1 MNPDFSTLDGQIAVV
16 TGAGRGI
23 GEVIARTLAHA
34 GASVVLM
41 GRSAV
46 HLDAT
51 VQKIR
56 GSGGRASSMTLDV
69 TDAAAVKRR
78 FEQITEQ
85 FHTIDLL
92 VNNAGNMGPLGKTWE
107 VEPTQWWN
115 TLETHLLGSF
125 LCASAALKVMARNRR
140 GRIINIVSHAGV
152 YRWPAASAYSVAKA
166 AMIKFT
172 ENVAVEAKS
181 TQVKLFSLHPGIV
194 IGAGLVSELSEHP
207 KVPGS
212 DLANLLDWVEQQRQ
226 AGHSVAPSACAHRVL
241 ELATGHFDALN
252 GRYLTA
258 HDNLSVLLAQAPQIQ
273 RSDALTLRLKPIDF
287 YDPTDL

>member
-1 MNPDFSTLDGQIAVV
+1 
-16 TGAGRGI
+16 
-23 GEVIARTLAHA
+23 
-34 GASVVLM
+34 
-41 GRSAV
+41 
-46 HLDAT
+46 
-51 VQKIR
+51 
-56 GSGGRASSMTLDV
+56 
-69 TDAAAVKRR
+69 
-78 FEQITEQ
+78 
-85 FHTIDLL
+85 
-92 VNNAGNMGPLGKTWE
+92 
-107 VEPTQWWN
+107 
-115 TLETHLLGSF
+115 
-125 LCASAALKVMARNRR
+125 
-140 GRIINIVSHAGV
+140 
-152 YRWPAASAYSVAKA
+152 
-166 AMIKFT
+166 MIKFT

-287 YDPTDL
+287 NDPTDL